1 MNMSDKELYEDI
13 ESVEE
18 MVVDPDPEEEHE
30 APAEDAAEGDEEV
43 SEAMHKGV
51 APELDGAKAAEDD
64 AAKIKASAPAQAKA
78 PGGVATKGDPMPK
91 TKAGMINA
99 MYGKMNAMKKQD
111 LMAAYHKMMNAMAH
125 PNKKNDDMDEMDH
138 GKKKLMAMAHGKKK
152 MESVEIDFS
161 ADLGAL
167 VESEATLSEGFKDK
181 AAVIF
186 EAAIKSKLSEEVDR
200 IESELQ
206 EDFDEELKTTREEMI
221 EQIDGYMN
229 YVVEKFMEENK
240 LAIENG
246 IRTEIAEDFMTK
258 LKDLFTESYIEV
270 PESKV
275 DLVDELSEQVQDLEA
290 RLNETT
296 ETAIEQSKVMEE
308 LQRDAIIREHSR
320 DLAETQVEKLKSL
333 AEDIDFEDEET
344 FASKVATIKESY
356 FTKKK
361 VTVAE
366 EAVDEAV
373 EEEVSDSMA
382 RYVSA
387 IKRTHKE

>member
-1 MNMSDKELYEDI
+1 MSDKELMEDI

-30 APAEDAAEGDEEV
+30 APAEDAAEGDAEEV
-43 SEAMHKGV
+43 SEAKDGV
-51 APELDGAKAAEDD
+51 ETEKASIDSVAKAAG
-64 AAKIKASAPAQAKA
+64 ATKQAKV
-78 PGGVATKGDPMPK
+78 PGGVATKGDPMPS

-99 MYGKMNAMKKQD
+99 MYQEMNKMKKAD
-111 LMAAYHKMMNAMAH
+111 LQASYGKIMASMHM
-125 PNKKNDDMDEMDH
+125 KKEDVD
-138 GKKKLMAMAHGKKK
+138 
-152 MESVEIDFS
+152 VEDAAPALHEKAAAVQADFS
-161 ADLGAL
+161 ADMSAL

-186 EAAIKSKLSEEVDR
+186 EAAIKSKVSDEVAR

-206 EDFDEELKTTREEMI
+206 EELAEEVQTAREEMI
-221 EQIDGYMN
+221 EQVDGYMN

-246 IRTEIAEDFMTK
+246 IRTEIAEDFMGK
-258 LKDLFTESYIEV
+258 LKDLFTESYIDV

-275 DLVDELSEQVQDLEA
+275 DLVDELSEQVTDLEA
-290 RLNETT
+290 RLNEAT
-296 ETAIEQSKVMEE
+296 ESAIEQSKVMET

-333 AEDIDFEDEET
+333 AEDLDFEDVDT
-344 FASKVATIKESY
+344 FASKVLTIKESY

-361 VTVAE
+361 VVVAE
-366 EAVDEAV
+366 EQLDESA
-373 EEEVSDSMA
+373 EEQEVSGSMA
-382 RYVSA
+382 AYVNA
-387 IKRTHKE
+387 LRQTNK